1 MNGIDP
7 YQFRNLCGR
16 FATGIG
22 VVTAFDEND
31 KPVGMTVNSFS
42 SVSLEPPLISIAI
55 EHSASA
61 WAVLEKARLWTVN
74 ILEANQESLSRRF
87 AAATPDRFDG
97 VGWQRGADGSLMFDG
112 ALAQI
117 VCERWGSMEA
127 GDHTILLGLVVGGKA
142 ADHGRPLLYYR
153 GGYTEPDQL

>member
-1 MNGIDP
+1 MRWSGVIVIFFVLFHLADLTWARAEGTV
-7 YQFRNLCGR
+7 RNLTDR
-16 FATGIG
+16 Q
-22 VVTAFDEND
+22 
-31 KPVGMTVNSFS
+31 
-42 SVSLEPPLISIAI
+42 PPLISIAI